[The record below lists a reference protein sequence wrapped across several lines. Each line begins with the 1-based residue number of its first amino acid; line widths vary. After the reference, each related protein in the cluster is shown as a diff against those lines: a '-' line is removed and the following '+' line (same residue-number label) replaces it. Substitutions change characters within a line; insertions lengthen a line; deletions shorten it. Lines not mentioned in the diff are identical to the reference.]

1 MTRWTESQLDEYMA
15 KRDRLSPLPTY
26 HHLVGADPPDEG
38 PESRLQ
44 SKIQAWAKEW
54 GRPIQSNRQSSRA
67 KTLLTPGW
75 PDIVLILPQ
84 GRVLF
89 IELKGKRGRLTEEQ
103 KQMKLMFMALGH
115 TIHEIRS
122 YRAFISLV
130 LGPNQEQAALKG

>member
-1 MTRWTESQLDEYMA
+1 MKGYTDKDRAWLADVVKQKA
-15 KRDRLSPLPTY
+15 DRLSPLPGY
-26 HHLVGADPPDEG
+26 HDLAGADMPDEG

-103 KQMKLMFMALGH
+103 KQMKLMFMAIGH
-115 TIHEIRS
+115 QIHECRS
-122 YRAFISLV
+122 YRRFLELV
-130 LGPNQEQAALKG
+130 NAR